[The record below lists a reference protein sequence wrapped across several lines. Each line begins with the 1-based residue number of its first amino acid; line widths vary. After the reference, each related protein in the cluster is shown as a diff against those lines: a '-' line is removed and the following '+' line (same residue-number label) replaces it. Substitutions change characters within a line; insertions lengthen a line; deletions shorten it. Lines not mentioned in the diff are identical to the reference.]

1 MAIAV
6 DANQPEGRRLR
17 GFIAEAPTPTAR
29 ARAFLALLLVLVPP
43 VFTAMMGTPVVPII
57 PAVAKHFGG
66 GDAGAFAA
74 QMMVT
79 VPCIGVIIGGPVAG
93 WLIERI
99 GIRAVIIGSAV
110 LMGLA
115 GMAGAVV
122 HDIVPFLFSR
132 LLVGFGAAGG
142 YTALLTL
149 AGLLFQ
155 GRTLARVLGY
165 QASVAAVVSM
175 GSIMISGYIAE
186 HVEWRVSYGLYA
198 LVLLFVPLA
207 LLGRWPA
214 QPVSVQARAAGAG
227 AFGRIWP
234 ILLIMIPIYAAAF
247 MSVVQGSFMM
257 TANGITKPTL
267 QSTLISMATIMFT
280 ISSWNY
286 GRLRSRLSGP
296 MTFVVALLLLGGGI
310 VLMGSLHPVWAMG
323 LSCAMMGAGAGI
335 ATPYL
340 SQQILERVTAEQRG
354 RAVGFIAPAHYL
366 GEFANPF
373 IMHPLRMAIG
383 IHAAFILFGAFIMLG
398 ALFAFR
404 ANRKPASADPESAPE
419 PVAAA

>member
-6 DANQPEGRRLR
+6 DATEPEGRRLR
-17 GFIAEAPTPTAR
+17 GFIAESSGLTGRFPALLT
-29 ARAFLALLLVLVPP
+29 LLLVLAPP
-43 VFTAMMGTPVVPII
+43 VFTALMGTVVVPII
-57 PAVAKHFGG
+57 PAVTKHFGG
-66 GDAGAFAA
+66 GNAGAFAA

-79 VPCIGVIIGGPVAG
+79 IPCIGVIIGGPIAG

-99 GIRAVIIGSAV
+99 GVRAVIIGSAV

-115 GMAGAVV
+115 GMSGAFADGVEL
-122 HDIVPFLFSR
+122 FLFSR

-149 AGLLFQ
+149 SGMLFQ

-165 QASVAAVVSM
+165 QASVAAVVAM
-175 GSIMISGYIAE
+175 GSIMLSGYVAE
-186 HVEWRVSYGLYA
+186 HIDWLWSYALYA
-198 LVLLFVPLA
+198 ALLLFVPVA
-207 LLGRWPA
+207 LLGRWPNE
-214 QPVSVQARAAGAG
+214 PVSLHARAAGAG

-234 ILLIMIPIYAAAF
+234 ILLLMLPIYAAAF

-267 QSTLISMATIMFT
+267 QSTLISVSTIMFT

-286 GRLRSRLSGP
+286 GRIRTWVSST
-296 MTFVVALLLLGGGI
+296 MTFVVALVLLGGGI
-310 VLMGSLHPVWAMG
+310 VLMGALPMIWAMG
-323 LSCAMMGAGAGI
+323 LACAMMGAGAGL

-340 SQQILERVTAEQRG
+340 SQAILERVTPEQRG

-373 IMHPLRMAIG
+373 IMHPLRMMIG
-383 IHAAFILFGAFIMLG
+383 IHAAFIVFGSVMLLG

-404 ANRKPASADPESAPE
+404 TDRRPAAASAVTA
-419 PVAAA
+419 

>member
-1 MAIAV
+1 MAIVV
-6 DANQPEGRRLR
+6 DAHQPEGRRLR
-17 GFIAEAPTPTAR
+17 GFLAEAPTAMGR

-57 PAVAKHFGG
+57 PAVARHFGG
-66 GDAGAFAA
+66 GESGAFAA

-79 VPCIGVIIGGPVAG
+79 IPCIGVIIGGPIAG

-99 GIRAVIIGSAV
+99 GIRMVIVGSAL
-110 LMGLA
+110 LMGVA
-115 GMAGAVV
+115 GMAGAFA
-122 HDIVPFLFSR
+122 HGIELFLFTR

-155 GRTLARVLGY
+155 GRILARILGY

-186 HVEWRVSYGLYA
+186 HIEWRWSYGLYA
-198 LVLLFVPLA
+198 TLLLFVPIA
-207 LLGRWPA
+207 LLGRWPD
-214 QPVSVQARAAGAG
+214 QPVSLHARAAGAG

-257 TANGITKPTL
+257 TANGITRPTL
-267 QSTLISMATIMFT
+267 QSTLISISTILFT

-286 GRLRSRLSGP
+286 GRLRTWISGP
-296 MTFVVALLLLGGGI
+296 MTFVLALLLLGGGI
-310 VLMGSLHPVWAMG
+310 VLMGGIPTIWAMA

-340 SQQILERVTAEQRG
+340 SQQILERVTPEQRG

-373 IMHPLRMAIG
+373 IMHPLRIMMG
-383 IHAAFILFGAFIMLG
+383 IHTAFILFGSLIVLG

-404 ANRKPASADPESAPE
+404 ADRKPPRGDRE
-419 PVAAA
+419 PAVAA

>member
-6 DANQPEGRRLR
+6 DATEPEGRRLR
-17 GFIAEAPTPTAR
+17 GFIAESPTAMGRLR
-29 ARAFLALLLVLVPP
+29 ALFALLLVLVPP

-99 GIRAVIIGSAV
+99 GIRAVLIGSAL
-110 LMGLA
+110 LMSAA
-115 GMAGAVV
+115 GVSGAFA
-122 HDIVPFLFSR
+122 HGIELFLFSR

-149 AGLLFQ
+149 AGLLFH
-155 GRTLARVLGY
+155 GRILARILGY

-175 GSIMISGYIAE
+175 GSIMASGYIAE
-186 HVEWRVSYGLYA
+186 HIEWRFSYA
-198 LVLLFVPLA
+198 LYIAPLLFVPLA
-207 LLGRWPA
+207 LIGRWPDDRVA
-214 QPVSVQARAAGAG
+214 ARSATAGAG

-267 QSTLISMATIMFT
+267 QSTLISASTIMFML
-280 ISSWNY
+280 SSWNY
-286 GRLRSRLSGP
+286 GRLRTWLSGP
-296 MTFVVALLLLGGGI
+296 MTFVLALALLGGGI
-310 VLMGSLHPVWAMG
+310 VVMGAIPTIWAMG
-323 LSCAMMGAGAGI
+323 LSCGMMGAGAGI

-340 SQQILERVTAEQRG
+340 SQQILERVTPEQRG

-373 IMHPLRMAIG
+373 IMHPLRMMMG
-383 IHAAFILFGAFIMLG
+383 IHAAFILFGSLIVLG

-404 ANRKPASADPESAPE
+404 GQRKPPAPESV
-419 PVAAA
+419 PVIAA